1 MTKFK
6 ILAAVAA
13 IVLSVGCMAA
23 DSYGQNSGPATQPS
37 AVRSQVALLDVGYV
51 FKQNAHFQTL
61 KDNLKDEMQR
71 IDTALK
77 GKRDAIIEK
86 AQALKSN
93 EFRVGSPDYKSRENE
108 VAKLQADL
116 QVEVQIMKKE
126 LMTKEAKIYH
136 QVYTEI
142 HQEVDAIA
150 QAYGFVVVMQFN
162 GDSADSESPESIMR
176 EISKPVVWHNSAL
189 DITPEVLKRL
199 SMRSAG
205 TANSNS
211 RPGIPRQR

>member
-23 DSYGQNSGPATQPS
+23 DSYGQNQGQS
-37 AVRSQVALLDVGYV
+37 AGVRSQVALLDVGYV
-51 FKQNAHFQTL
+51 FKQNERFKML
-61 KDNLKDEMQR
+61 KENLKLEMQR
-71 IDTALK
+71 ADASLKARRDSIVERAKALK
-77 GKRDAIIEK
+77 ELRIGT
-86 AQALKSN
+86 
-93 EFRVGSPDYKSRENE
+93 PDYKQLEAE

-136 QVYTEI
+136 EVYTEI
-142 HQEVDAIA
+142 YQEVEAIA
-150 QAYGFVVVMQFN
+150 QAYGFVAVFQFN
-162 GDSADSESPESIMR
+162 GDRPNSESPEEIMR
-176 EISKPVVWHNSAL
+176 EISKPIVWHNSAL

-199 SMRSAG
+199 NMRSAG